1 MNSSLWSAGRNTHL
15 KIVAVALMAS
25 IVVVVVGI
33 NSRVESVESGA
44 PQVVVKAGQPTV
56 YTGNDGPTIR

>member
-25 IVVVVVGI
+25 IVVVVVGA
-33 NSRVESVESGA
+33 NSRVDSGA
-44 PQVVVKAGQPTV
+44 PQIVVKAGQPTV
-56 YTGNDGPTIR
+56 YTGNGGPTIR

>member
-1 MNSSLWSAGRNTHL
+1 MNSSLWSAGRSTHF

-33 NSRVESVESGA
+33 NSRVESGA
-44 PQVVVKAGQPTV
+44 PQVVLKAGQPTV
-56 YTGNDGPTIR
+56 YTGNNGTTIR

>member
-25 IVVVVVGI
+25 VVVVVVGI
-33 NSRVESVESGA
+33 NSRVENGT
-44 PQVVVKAGQPTV
+44 PQVVLKAGQPTA
-56 YTGNDGPTIR
+56 YTGNSGPTIR

>member
-25 IVVVVVGI
+25 IVVVVIGVH
-33 NSRVESVESGA
+33 SRLETETN
-44 PQVVVKAGQPTV
+44 QIVVKAGQPTV
-56 YTGNDGPTIR
+56 YTDNRGLTIR

>member
-33 NSRVESVESGA
+33 NSRVESGS
-44 PQVVVKAGQPTV
+44 QVVVKAGQPTV
-56 YTGNDGPTIR
+56 YTGNGGPTIH

>member
-15 KIVAVALMAS
+15 KIVAVALVAS

-33 NSRVESVESGA
+33 NSRVESGA
-44 PQVVVKAGQPTV
+44 PLVLVKAGQPTV
-56 YTGNDGPTIR
+56 YTGNSGPTIR